1 MQELLESDAGADPI
15 ALFRRWFD
23 EARAAQLR
31 QPEAM
36 TLATASA
43 DGAPSARVVLLRGFD
58 EAGFQFFTNYQSRK
72 GQELAVNARAAL
84 VFFWSELGRQVR
96 IEGNVEVLTPAE
108 SDAYFRSRPRGHQL
122 GAWASPQ
129 SQVVPDR
136 DILEQEMAKL
146 HDRFAGEVPRPV
158 HWGGYRVRPD
168 MIEFWQHRDNRLHD
182 RLRYRRH
189 GEGWIRERL
198 AP

>member
-1 MQELLESDAGADPI
+1 MQELLEGDAGADPI

-23 EARAAQLR
+23 EALAAQLR

-43 DGAPSARVVLLRGFD
+43 DGAPSARIVLLRGFD
-58 EAGFQFFTNYQSRK
+58 EAGFQFFTNYQGRK
-72 GQELAVNARAAL
+72 AQDLAVNARAAL
-84 VFFWSELGRQVR
+84 VLFWSELGRQVR
-96 IEGNVEVLTPAE
+96 IEGSVEVLTAAE
-108 SDAYFRSRPRGHQL
+108 SDAYFRTRPRGHQL

-129 SQVVPDR
+129 SQVVPGR
-136 DILEQEMAKL
+136 DILEQEMEKL
-146 HDRFAGEVPRPV
+146 QDRFAGDVPRPV

-182 RLRYRRH
+182 RLCYRWH
-189 GEGWIRERL
+189 GDGWTRERL